1 MGTANRSRIRPAME
15 AAMTPR
21 TRHVSVLSCASV
33 ALCTAFLFEPA
44 LRPDL
49 VAAPTAP
56 AAAGPAPQMPQHA
69 PAHANWQSVF
79 WTQAR

>member
-1 MGTANRSRIRPAME
+1 
-15 AAMTPR
+15 MTPR
-21 TRHVSVLSCASV
+21 TRHVSVLTCASV

-49 VAAPTAP
+49 AAAPAP
-56 AAAGPAPQMPQHA
+56 APAVGQAPPMPLHA